1 MIKISIIVPV
11 YNVEKTVGRCV
22 ESIIAQTFKNIE
34 ILLIDDGS
42 IDGSGTIC
50 DKYALKDARV
60 KVIHKKNG
68 GVGSARNV
76 GLDNAIGKY
85 VMFCD
90 SDDYVEPTWCEKM
103 YNSIE
108 ESDGFFSF
116 CGYNSVRASGEIKN
130 KKCMKSET
138 SVSKK
143 IIELYFTELLYSVWN
158 KIFALAEIKANNIRF
173 DEALCKAEDS
183 IFVLQYLQIKVDNI
197 GCVSE
202 CLYNYVFDIPTSL
215 TKKTTLETWI
225 VSCRF
230 FREINKTMNLYDISF
245 SEYSEIYYS
254 NLIIAIL
261 QSLNAL
267 FDCNIERRELLA
279 RGREILNSD
288 ECKDAFRNGNIVN
301 VHPIYKIVLQM
312 RCFSLVYLFH
322 RIVRLKYNFLNW

>member
-1 MIKISIIVPV
+1 MVKISIIVPV
-11 YNVEKTVGRCV
+11 YNVEKSVGRCV

-42 IDGSGTIC
+42 IDDSGTIC

-116 CGYNSVRASGEIKN
+116 CGYNSVRISGEIKN
-130 KKCMKSET
+130 KKCVKDET

-143 IIELYFTELLYSVWN
+143 
-158 KIFALAEIKANNIRF
+158 
-173 DEALCKAEDS
+173 
-183 IFVLQYLQIKVDNI
+183 
-197 GCVSE
+197 
-202 CLYNYVFDIPTSL
+202 
-215 TKKTTLETWI
+215 
-225 VSCRF
+225 
-230 FREINKTMNLYDISF
+230 
-245 SEYSEIYYS
+245 
-254 NLIIAIL
+254 
-261 QSLNAL
+261 
-267 FDCNIERRELLA
+267 
-279 RGREILNSD
+279 
-288 ECKDAFRNGNIVN
+288 
-301 VHPIYKIVLQM
+301 
-312 RCFSLVYLFH
+312 
-322 RIVRLKYNFLNW
+322 